1 MRPFHKRT
9 EGRLDL
15 DRRRGL
21 PVTNAFPVT
30 NAAGAAP
37 PLRREKRDD
46 RVRGGRSLSNDGGD
60 DLLREAAQRERQ
72 HTYMAIGVTPLV
84 LHARV
89 APRLRSERN

>member
-46 RVRGGRSLSNDGGD
+46 RVRVDVASATMVATTCSEKQRNENDN
-60 DLLREAAQRERQ
+60 
-72 HTYMAIGVTPLV
+72 TYIWPSV
-84 LHARV
+84 
-89 APRLRSERN
+89 